1 MKVLFD
7 HQIFCIQRYGGASRY
22 YTELLKHLP
31 REVWDTTIRFSFNE
45 HLKQA
50 NLMDFSLP
58 VPRNYVKGLS
68 SLLDY
73 VNRPYTKYVLNKG
86 SYDVFH
92 QTHFGNWCLKSLVDG
107 KSMVTTFH
115 DMIHVRFAHLYQ
127 DVGINPEAIVSQQR
141 ASLARS
147 NKIIAV
153 RQYTK
158 NDLVEYWS
166 IDPANIQVIHHG
178 IEFIGVDKLEGSRV
192 LGYPYV
198 LFVGER
204 QIFKNFNRFAQAMH
218 LVMKKHPFLRIVCT
232 GKAFN
237 FSEIELLKN
246 LSILDRT
253 IHIEA
258 NEQLLKRLYRDAE
271 LFVFPSLSEGF
282 GMPIL
287 EAMVHGCPVVL
298 SRASCFPEVAGTAGV
313 YFDPLQVEDMGIVIE
328 KMLVDES
335 LKKQQIKLGYERVN
349 SFSWSSTA
357 EAHMK
362 LYTELSQ

>member
-22 YTELLKHLP
+22 YTELLKQLP

-50 NLMDFSLP
+50 NLMGFSLP
-58 VPRNYVKGLS
+58 VPRKYVKGLS

-92 QTHFGNWCLKSLVDG
+92 QTHFGGWCLKSLVNG

-115 DMIHVRFAHLYQ
+115 DMNHVRFAHLYQ
-127 DVGINPEAIVSQQR
+127 EVGINPEAIVSQQR
-141 ASLARS
+141 ASIARS

-153 RQYTK
+153 SQYTK
-158 NDLVEYWS
+158 NDLVEFWN

-178 IEFIGVDKLEGSRV
+178 IESKTADQLESLRV
-192 LGYPYV
+192 LEYPYV

-204 QIFKNFNRFAQAMH
+204 QMFKNFNRFAQAMH
-218 LVMKKHPFLRIVCT
+218 LVMEKHPFLRMVCT
-232 GKAFN
+232 GKTFN
-237 FSEIELLKN
+237 LSEIELLTK
-246 LSILDRT
+246 LGILDRMV
-253 IHIEA
+253 HIEA

-287 EAMVHGCPVVL
+287 EAMVQGCPVAL
-298 SRASCFPEVAGTAGV
+298 SRASCFPEVAGGAGV
-313 YFDPLQVEDMGIVIE
+313 YFDPLQVEDMSLVIE
-328 KMLVDES
+328 TVLEDES
-335 LKKQQIKLGYERVN
+335 LRKQIVKLGYERTN
-349 SFSWSSTA
+349 YFSWASTA
-357 EAHMK
+357 ESHMN
-362 LYTELSQ
+362 LYTELS